1 MNMFELEL
9 VLDSAALSRLPLSLL
24 LLKTLVG
31 PNCIGP
37 LAVFDILPKF
47 ERYPALLLGREEPE
61 ATAQPSGPT

>member
-9 VLDSAALSRLPLSLL
+9 VLDNAALSRLPPSL
-24 LLKTLVG
+24 LLKTLEG

-37 LAVFDILPKF
+37 LAFFNILPKF
-47 ERYPALLLGREEPE
+47 ERSPALLLGREEPK

>member
-9 VLDSAALSRLPLSLL
+9 VLDNAALSRLPLTLL

-37 LAVFDILPKF
+37 LAFFDILPKF
-47 ERYPALLLGREEPE
+47 ERSPALLLSREELE
-61 ATAQPSGPT
+61 ATAQSSEPT